1 MQLLVGTS
9 GFSYPEWK
17 GTFYPEGLA
26 DGDMLKSYAER
37 LPTVEINN
45 TFYRMPQP
53 PLLDGWN
60 KKVEG
65 SFCFALKAPRS
76 ITHISRLKDAGDGV
90 GHFMKVAAT
99 LGDRLGPIL
108 FQLPPFFK
116 KDAGALRE
124 FLTLLPAGTQA
135 AFEFRHPS
143 WFDDETATL
152 LSDKQAAL
160 VAGDPDE
167 GEPLPL
173 MATAPFGYLRLRAP
187 SYDVAGLTAWHARIA
202 AQPWQRAFVY
212 LKHEVFGP
220 LYAQGLVALSRG
232 ETPILPT
239 APVPAPLAR
248 RASKPKKSATPTGA
262 PAKPKVAR
270 ALSSE
275 KSAKATKRAEKK

>member
-1 MQLLVGTS
+1 
-9 GFSYPEWK
+9 
-17 GTFYPEGLA
+17 
-26 DGDMLKSYAER
+26 
-37 LPTVEINN
+37 
-45 TFYRMPQP
+45 MPQP
-53 PLLDGWN
+53 PLLEGWN

-65 SFCFALKAPRS
+65 TFCFALKAPRS
-76 ITHISRLKDAGDGV
+76 ITHISRLKDSGDGV
-90 GHFMKVAAT
+90 GYFMKVAAT

-187 SYDVAGLTAWHARIA
+187 SYDVAGLAAWHTRIS

-220 LYAQGLVALSRG
+220 LYAQGLVALSKG
-232 ETPILPT
+232 ETPVLPN
-239 APVPAPLAR
+239 APIPPPLAR
-248 RASKPKKSATPTGA
+248 GAGKKKKSAAPADA
-262 PAKPKVAR
+262 PAKRETPRGR
-270 ALSSE
+270 ASE
-275 KSAKATKRAEKK
+275 KNTKNAKDTKSTKKK